1 VDIGQGVCV
10 IKRAYKHDRDLCQIF
25 RPADSIHSIVERLN
39 KYGDDEY
46 IQVQGC
52 KALADITA
60 RGGTSCEDGKR

>member
-1 VDIGQGVCV
+1 MTAIS
-10 IKRAYKHDRDLCQIF
+10 CQIF